1 MFQSTASANGVKHG
15 RKIVA
20 PTFLDS
26 FANTSRLLRRAM
38 LHYVNQR
45 QRRFSLGEVVADVL
59 PRVGLLA
66 GVIEYIVNQLESR
79 AEVHPV
85 GGQRLFDLRCG
96 MTENGAQLGSRFKQ
110 FGCLV
115 VNDLHVTRFIDIG
128 VVAVH
133 QLQHFTLGNDIRRIG
148 QHTHDTHV
156 VDRHHHLEST
166 GIEKV
171 ADQHAGGITE
181 HRVGRVATTPQGGF
195 IHHIVMQER
204 GRVDEFDDGGHF
216 VVPHS
221 LVAHGTRSK
230 ENQRR
235 THTLAAAANNVL
247 GDLPDKHHVR
257 VKTVTDDRID
267 GLHVG
272 PDQGIKLFQC
282 HGRLFSVEARN
293 LRGVRWVSQGR
304 KIKDV
309 LRFAGAF
316 G

>member
-1 MFQSTASANGVKHG
+1 M
-15 RKIVA
+15 
-20 PTFLDS
+20 
-26 FANTSRLLRRAM
+26 
-38 LHYVNQR
+38 
-45 QRRFSLGEVVADVL
+45 
-59 PRVGLLA
+59 
-66 GVIEYIVNQLESR
+66 
-79 AEVHPV
+79 
-85 GGQRLFDLRCG
+85 
-96 MTENGAQLGSRFKQ
+96 
-110 FGCLV
+110 
-115 VNDLHVTRFIDIG
+115 
-128 VVAVH
+128 
-133 QLQHFTLGNDIRRIG
+133 
-148 QHTHDTHV
+148 
-156 VDRHHHLEST
+156 
-166 GIEKV
+166 
-171 ADQHAGGITE
+171 
-181 HRVGRVATTPQGGF
+181 
-195 IHHIVMQER
+195 
-204 GRVDEFDDGGHF
+204 DEFDDGGHF
-216 VVPHS
+216 VVPHA
-221 LVAHGTRSK
+221 LVAHGTRSE